1 MPNDPLLTR
10 ALAVLAKADSTTFEE
25 ERSALVY
32 GGYVLLA
39 RYLAA
44 HPVPSDPEGRRR
56 ERRLV
61 ADRRRR
67 AARTAAAARPDR
79 AAAARPDP
87 AAAYLPDTTVDRRG
101 SGGRLDAAI

>member
-1 MPNDPLLTR
+1 VPNDPMLTR
-10 ALAVLAKADSTTFEE
+10 ALAVLAKADSTTYEE

-44 HPVPSDPEGRRR
+44 NPTPPDPEGRPR

-67 AARTAAAARPDR
+67 AARAVPAP
-79 AAAARPDP
+79 RPDP
-87 AAAYLPDTTVDRRG
+87 RAAYLPGPDVGSG
-101 SGGRLDAAI
+101 SGGLLDTAI

>member
-1 MPNDPLLTR
+1 MPDDSLLTR
-10 ALAVLAKADSTTFEE
+10 ALAVLAKAESTTFEE

-44 HPVPSDPEGRRR
+44 HPPPSDPEGRRR

-67 AARTAAAARPDR
+67 SPR
-79 AAAARPDP
+79 AVPTSRPDP
-87 AAAYLPDTTVDRRG
+87 RAAYPRDPDAGRAG
-101 SGGRLDAAI
+101 SGGLVDAAI

>member
-1 MPNDPLLTR
+1 MPSDPLLTK
-10 ALAVLAKADSTTFEE
+10 ALSVLAKAESTAFEE

-39 RYLAA
+39 RYLAS
-44 HPVPSDPEGRRR
+44 HPAPPGADGRRR

-67 AARTAAAARPDR
+67 SKSPTEGSARTR
-79 AAAARPDP
+79 P
-87 AAAYLPDTTVDRRG
+87 AAYQIIFPAADADRG
-101 SGGRLDAAI
+101 QMLDERI

>member
-1 MPNDPLLTR
+1 MPNDPMLIR
-10 ALAVLAKADSTTFEE
+10 ALAVLAKADSTTYEE

-44 HPVPSDPEGRRR
+44 NPASPDTGARRR

-61 ADRRRR
+61 ADRRGR
-67 AARTAAAARPDR
+67 AAPAVPSS
-79 AAAARPDP
+79 RPDP
-87 AAAYLPDTTVDRRG
+87 RAAYLTGPEAG
-101 SGGRLDAAI
+101 SASGGLVDAAI

>member
-1 MPNDPLLTR
+1 LPDDPLLAR
-10 ALAVLAKADSTTFEE
+10 ALAVLAKADSTPYEE

-44 HPVPSDPEGRRR
+44 HPAPSEPEGRRR

-67 AARTAAAARPDR
+67 GVRAAPAARFDAR
-79 AAAARPDP
+79 AV
-87 AAAYLPDTTVDRRG
+87 YLPEADAGRPG
-101 SGGRLDAAI
+101 SGGLVDAAI

>member
-1 MPNDPLLTR
+1 MPNDSMLRR
-10 ALAVLAKADSTTFEE
+10 ALAVLAKADSTTYEE

-44 HPVPSDPEGRRR
+44 NPTPSDPEGRRR

-67 AARTAAAARPDR
+67 EARAVPTS
-79 AAAARPDP
+79 RPDP
-87 AAAYLPDTTVDRRG
+87 GAAYLPDSDIG
-101 SGGRLDAAI
+101 SGCGRLMDAAI

>member
-1 MPNDPLLTR
+1 MPNDPLLSR
-10 ALAVLAKADSTTFEE
+10 ALAVLAKAESTTFEQ

-39 RYLAA
+39 RYLAS
-44 HPVPSDPEGRRR
+44 HPVPPDTEGRRR

-67 AARTAAAARPDR
+67 ASRTSEGPRTPVDAG
-79 AAAARPDP
+79 
-87 AAAYLPDTTVDRRG
+87 AAYRASHTGRTG
-101 SGGRLDAAI
+101 SGGSLDAAI

>member
-1 MPNDPLLTR
+1 MPNDPMLTR
-10 ALAVLAKADSTTFEE
+10 ALAVLAKADSTTYEE

-44 HPVPSDPEGRRR
+44 NPAPSDAEGRRR

-67 AARTAAAARPDR
+67 AARAVPTS
-79 AAAARPDP
+79 RPDP
-87 AAAYLPDTTVDRRG
+87 RAAYGPGADSRSG
-101 SGGRLDAAI
+101 SGGLVDATI

>member
-1 MPNDPLLTR
+1 MPNDPLLAR
-10 ALAVLAKADSTTFEE
+10 ALALLAKADSTTYEE

-32 GGYVLLA
+32 GGYILLA

-44 HPVPSDPEGRRR
+44 HPAPATPEGRRR

-67 AARTAAAARPDR
+67 AARAARAAGPSRPDAG
-79 AAAARPDP
+79 AAYGTAGRPDP
-87 AAAYLPDTTVDRRG
+87 AGPGGLIDATV
-101 SGGRLDAAI
+101 

>member
-39 RYLAA
+39 RYLAG
-44 HPVPSDPEGRRR
+44 HPAPSDPEGRRR

-67 AARTAAAARPDR
+67 ASR
-79 AAAARPDP
+79 AAPTPRPDP
-87 AAAYLPDTTVDRRG
+87 RAAYLPDAGPDRPG
-101 SGGRLDAAI
+101 SGGLLDAAI

>member
-1 MPNDPLLTR
+1 MPDDPLLTR
-10 ALAVLAKADSTTFEE
+10 ALAVLAKADSTTFDE

-44 HPVPSDPEGRRR
+44 HPPPSDPEGRRR

-67 AARTAAAARPDR
+67 DSRSVRTS
-79 AAAARPDP
+79 RPDP
-87 AAAYLPDTTVDRRG
+87 GAAYVPDADAGSG
-101 SGGRLDAAI
+101 SGGLVDATI

>member
-1 MPNDPLLTR
+1 MPNDPMLAK
-10 ALAVLAKADSTTFEE
+10 ALAVLAKADSTPFEE

-39 RYLAA
+39 RYLASN
-44 HPVPSDPEGRRR
+44 PVPAASDGRRR

-67 AARTAAAARPDR
+67 AKRGQ
-79 AAAARPDP
+79 DP
-87 AAAYLPDTTVDRRG
+87 SRRDAGAAYG
-101 SGGRLDAAI
+101 SGGGPNGSGTGGLLDAAI

>member
-1 MPNDPLLTR
+1 MPNDPLLSR
-10 ALAVLAKADSTTFEE
+10 ALAVLAKAEATTFEQ

-39 RYLAA
+39 RYLAS
-44 HPVPSDPEGRRR
+44 HPVAPDAEGRRR

-67 AARTAAAARPDR
+67 ASRKSGSPRTPVDASV
-79 AAAARPDP
+79 
-87 AAAYLPDTTVDRRG
+87 AYLTSVHG
-101 SGGRLDAAI
+101 SGAGAGGRVDAAI